1 MVQIITDSSS
11 LYTKEEGQK
20 LGICAIPLC
29 VSIGGKNFRDL
40 EIPVEEFIADIDAGN
55 IPFSSQPSLGDVV
68 EAYETYRGKEMINI
82 SMADGLSG
90 TYQTAVSAREMAD
103 NQKDITV
110 INSRT
115 LCGPHRYLVE
125 CAAAMARED
134 RTRGEILAML
144 EEKMRHTKSY
154 LIPQDF
160 DYLRRGGRLSSTAA
174 FVGSVLNLKPIL
186 TPNKECSRLDK
197 FGIGRTMKGAVKAV
211 FRQMKKDQV
220 GKEDILYIAHGNVPE
235 DALAIEAMAKE
246 EFPGIDIRI
255 HLLSHVFI
263 TQGGPGCVALQH
275 IRR

>member
-1 MVQIITDSSS
+1 MKRIKHIALYLLMTAILVVQVYPIFWIFMTSLKTAEEVRTKSTFALPSS
-11 LYTKEEGQK
+11 LCFDNYVRAVTTSD
-20 LGICAIPLC
+20 LALYF
-29 VSIGGKNFRDL
+29 KNSL
-40 EIPVEEFIADIDAGN
+40 IVLFITI
-55 IPFSSQPSLGDVV
+55 
-68 EAYETYRGKEMINI
+68 
-82 SMADGLSG
+82 
-90 TYQTAVSAREMAD
+90 TA
-103 NQKDITV
+103 
-110 INSRT
+110 
-115 LCGPHRYLVE
+115 LV
-125 CAAAMARED
+125 
-134 RTRGEILAML
+134 L
-144 EEKMRHTKSY
+144 
-154 LIPQDF
+154 
-160 DYLRRGGRLSSTAA
+160 LSSTAA
-174 FVGSVLNLKPIL
+174 FVGSVLNLKPVL

>member
-1 MVQIITDSSS
+1 M
-11 LYTKEEGQK
+11 L
-20 LGICAIPLC
+20 
-29 VSIGGKNFRDL
+29 FR
-40 EIPVEEFIADIDAGN
+40 
-55 IPFSSQPSLGDVV
+55 S
-68 EAYETYRGKEMINI
+68 
-82 SMADGLSG
+82 
-90 TYQTAVSAREMAD
+90 
-103 NQKDITV
+103 
-110 INSRT
+110 
-115 LCGPHRYLVE
+115 
-125 CAAAMARED
+125 
-134 RTRGEILAML
+134 
-144 EEKMRHTKSY
+144 RHTKSY

-174 FVGSVLNLKPIL
+174 FVGSVLNLKPVL

-246 EFPGIDIRI
+246 ECPGIDIRI